1 MSRPATAGA
10 QGSYASQVNSGIVQA
25 KTYISLSAVPRN
37 ANFQAA
43 VVADIARGFHMNS
56 HTPSEAYLIATT
68 LTPRLPAG
76 IKLVSTDY
84 PQGHPAMLSFS
95 TDKPL
100 DVYSDR
106 AIIRLK
112 LAAVAAAPLGATTIP
127 VVLRYQACNQTTCF
141 PPVKLPLEIEFE
153 VVKADTKA
161 SATHPEIFSVLR
173 VR

>member
-1 MSRPATAGA
+1 MD
-10 QGSYASQVNSGIVQA
+10 SGIVQA
-25 KTYISLSAVPRN
+25 KTYISLSAVPRG
-37 ANFQAA
+37 ATFQAA

-84 PQGHPAMLSFS
+84 PPGHAAKLAFS

-106 AIIRLK
+106 ATFRLQ
-112 LAAVAAAPLGATTIP
+112 LAASAAAPLGVTTIP

-141 PPVKLPLEIEFE
+141 PPVRLPLEIRFE
-153 VVKADTKA
+153 VVKADAQA
-161 SATHPEIFSVLR
+161 SATHPEIFTVPPAR
-173 VR
+173 